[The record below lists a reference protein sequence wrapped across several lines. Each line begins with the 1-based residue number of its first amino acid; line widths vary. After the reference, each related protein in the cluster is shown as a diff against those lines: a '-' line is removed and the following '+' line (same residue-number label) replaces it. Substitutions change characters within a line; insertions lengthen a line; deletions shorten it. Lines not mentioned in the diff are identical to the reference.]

1 MSRNCPD
8 DGASA
13 AIAVALLDRTAG
25 CDIDLIEGLTALI
38 NGVYAAAESG
48 LWRPQA
54 VRTSASELTEL
65 IKAEQIAVATVG
77 GQLAG
82 AIHVQALSD
91 ITGEF
96 GMLAATPEHR
106 GIGVGRALIDFAEQH
121 CADDG
126 LQVMQLE
133 LLVPSSWRHPSKV
146 FLDDWYRRLGYR
158 VIRTASVE
166 DLHPALAPL
175 IATPCQFVIYQKA
188 LDGKVTSERQ
198 ERGGSRS
205 SGLRA
210 CESAGEKDVPKSA

>member
-1 MSRNCPD
+1 
-8 DGASA
+8 
-13 AIAVALLDRTAG
+13 
-25 CDIDLIEGLTALI
+25 
-38 NGVYAAAESG
+38 
-48 LWRPQA
+48 
-54 VRTSASELTEL
+54 
-65 IKAEQIAVATVG
+65 
-77 GQLAG
+77 
-82 AIHVQALSD
+82 
-91 ITGEF
+91 
-96 GMLAATPEHR
+96 
-106 GIGVGRALIDFAEQH
+106 
-121 CADDG
+121 
-126 LQVMQLE
+126 MQLE
-133 LLVPSSWRHPSKV
+133 LLVPSSWHHPSKV